1 MSFRVDGTAG
11 ITRLRRPETRFL
23 STGFDGGPSVGD
35 AAYNLT
41 VPEGWGEEGPRD
53 LRTYA
58 AERLTEVGFDPA
70 PDAPVLLTGVD
81 QRHARVARLDSVVA
95 LATVGLSNPAALP
108 VEVSGSMDRRRP
120 VSAAERGDETNPPI
134 GTVNLLVGTTRSLA
148 PGALANLVA
157 VVAEAKA
164 TTLLS
169 TAGFPGT
176 TSDAIVVGCA
186 ANGAGSRGGQDTVGS
201 RGGEDAQETGAKGSP
216 ESGRTPAP
224 FSGAATPVGA
234 AARACVR
241 DAVLASLRSRYANEP
256 IPKSVEAA
264 EYGVITAQRADVSPV
279 DDGT

>member
-186 ANGAGSRGGQDTVGS
+186 ANGAGSRGG
-201 RGGEDAQETGAKGSP
+201 EDAEETGAKGSP

-241 DAVLASLRSRYANEP
+241 DAVLASLRSRYADEP

-264 EYGVITAQRADVSPV
+264 EYGVITAQRADVLPV